1 MFCSSLWKMPYN
13 QPKIPLKN
21 CASCRGRA
29 CPARSLPPY
38 PVSPS
43 PPCRGRACPARS
55 LPQYPFYGSIRRGG
69 IHPSRAPPPPQ
80 TATAARGLAALHPH
94 IKPVRRA
101 GCPHPA
107 AVYRHIPFPHR
118 RPVGAGHARPAAY
131 RNIPF
136 TVQFVGEGFIPPGH
150 PHRRKRPRRPEGW
163 PPYTPT
169 SNPCVGRGALTPPK
183 PAAPYMHRLYI
194 SPNLFIFL

>member
-1 MFCSSLWKMPYN
+1 MLYN
-13 QPKIPLKN
+13 QPKIPLEN

-38 PVSPS
+38 P
-43 PPCRGRACPARS
+43 
-55 LPQYPFYGSIRRGG
+55 FYDSIRRGRDSSLPG
-69 IHPSRAPPPPQ
+69 TLPPPQ

-94 IKPVRRA
+94 IKPVRSA

-107 AVYRHIPFPHR
+107 ETYRHIPFLHR

-131 RNIPF
+131 RHILF
-136 TVQFVGEGFIPPGH
+136 TIQSVGGGIH
-150 PHRRKRPRRPEGW
+150 PSRAPSHRRKRPRRPEGW

-169 SNPCVGRGALTPPK
+169 SNPCVVRGALTPPK
-183 PAAPYMHRLYI
+183 PAAPYMHHLYI
-194 SPNLFIFL
+194 SLNLFIFL